1 MKNKKDL
8 LSGKALRVIGPISA
22 KDIVSNDMTESYH
35 DISKI
40 IPFEKKMP
48 NFMEDVF
55 SRNIL
60 VADENFGFA
69 SSKELPAL
77 ALQKSGVIAIVA
89 KSFFAGFYKNAFSIG
104 LLCLIANTDYIDEN
118 DDLKI
123 DLKLSFIQNRT
134 KQLGIKIKPLRKY
147 FYNLY
152 LNGGL
157 LNTLFLEEEKL

>member
-1 MKNKKDL
+1 MSSKKDL
-8 LSGKALRVIGPISA
+8 LSGKALRIRGPISA
-22 KDIVSNDMTESYH
+22 KDIVSNDFTESYH
-35 DISKI
+35 NIRTI
-40 IPFEKKMP
+40 IPFERKIP
-48 NFMEDVF
+48 NFMEEVF
-55 SRNIL
+55 SKNIL
-60 VADENFGFA
+60 IVDDNFGFA

-104 LLCLIANTDYIDEN
+104 LLCIQANTDYIDDD

-134 KQLGIKIKPLRKY
+134 KQLGIKIKPIKRY
-147 FYNLY
+147 FYHLY

-157 LNTLFLEEEKL
+157 LNTLFLENEKI

>member
-77 ALQKSGVIAIVA
+77 ALQKSGFIAIFA
-89 KSFFAGFYKNAFSIG
+89 K
-104 LLCLIANTDYIDEN
+104 
-118 DDLKI
+118 
-123 DLKLSFIQNRT
+123 
-134 KQLGIKIKPLRKY
+134 
-147 FYNLY
+147 
-152 LNGGL
+152 
-157 LNTLFLEEEKL
+157 